1 MLMTPYF
8 CQELDWKDVWSL
20 LFCWCLV
27 THFHAQVS
35 LDENTLLGIRI
46 VKAKFLFSHPSF

>member
-35 LDENTLLGIRI
+35 LDENTLLGIRS